1 MSNIIPLHAEDWT
14 GGEPVPSPNA
24 NLLAELRAAQRE
36 IRILRQEKQVLQQEC
51 ARKTRIELNGRNVMA
66 YVHAGQIDAHGPLAC
81 MAVVE
86 FGASVGMPVTKV
98 RT

>member
-24 NLLAELRAAQRE
+24 KLLAELRAAQRE
-36 IRILRQEKQVLQQEC
+36 NRVLQQENRRL
-51 ARKTRIELNGRNVMA
+51 ARIELNARNVMA
-66 YVHAGQIDAHGPLAC
+66 YVHAGQIDARGPLAC

-86 FGASVGMPVTKV
+86 LGASVGMPVTGRKG
-98 RT
+98 